1 MLDLRQTIEGL
12 NTHYSNK
19 LENSRS
25 GLNREAMMFNS
36 WLIIGGVTFLVA
48 LGSFLIRPRDIPWAT
63 HLDRPS
69 WLFFEPAIPFIWTV
83 IFICGACSAVLVWQQ
98 APGNPKTWLLMGLYL
113 LVEIVTVAYIP
124 ATLRLR
130 SLEVGTVLGGLAVAL
145 GVALL
150 LLVLPISAK
159 AALLLLPFVVW
170 SPIGTY
176 TTRRM
181 IDLNPEAM

>member
-1 MLDLRQTIEGL
+1 MLKT
-12 NTHYSNK
+12 
-19 LENSRS
+19 
-25 GLNREAMMFNS
+25 
-36 WLIIGGVTFLVA
+36 WLTTGGITLLVA

-63 HLDRPS
+63 RLDRPR
-69 WLFFEPAIPFIWTV
+69 WLFFEPAIPFIWTA
-83 IFICGACSAVLVWQQ
+83 IFACGSWSAALVWRQQ
-98 APGNPKTWLLMGLYL
+98 PHTWQTWLLMVLYL

-130 SLEVGTVLGGLAVAL
+130 SLAVGTVLGGLGAVL

-150 LLVLPISAK
+150 LTVWQISAE
-159 AALLLLPFVVW
+159 AALFLLPYVIW

-181 IDLNPEAM
+181 IDLNPEAI